1 MLNIK
6 DKNFLKSCVGLY
18 LGANE
23 HYNSLEICKECDKYR
38 KNIHT
43 CPEKRDKI
51 IFKQPQLFIWEW
63 IHEYKNIAFD
73 RQCWTTGK
81 YLQMRYLQKKKREEK
96 RKGNMT

>member
-6 DKNFLKSCVGLY
+6 DKNFLKKAVGLY

-23 HYNSLEICKECDKYR
+23 HNSLEICKECDKYR
-38 KNIHT
+38 KNIYT

-73 RQCWTTGK
+73 RQRWTTGSIYK
-81 YLQMRYLQKKKREEK
+81 CVIYK
-96 RKGNMT
+96 RKGKMT